1 MSSTALL
8 DMLSARAAADNNTA
22 LTDMLT
28 RMRNGSATGSQ
39 PNMQELI
46 AQLAQDNPMMGLL
59 AQQMAER
66 RRVVAEVGPAEIDA
80 ECIEVERVADELSD
94 EPANVL
100 ATAYTAANTEVVQ
113 LRERLQSVQNEL
125 HALRDHEDILAEAL
139 GACCLCWGEDNQC
152 RACRGRG
159 RPGFSVP
166 DEELFEEL
174 VLPAV
179 RIVRACRIKHGVIA
193 PMTSVPS
200 FAPGASSGALRHTQ
214 V

>member
-8 DMLSARAAADNNTA
+8 DMLSARAAADNDPA
-22 LTDMLT
+22 LTDMLA
-28 RMRNGSATGSQ
+28 RMRNASEAGSQ

-46 AQLAQDNPMMGLL
+46 AQMAQGNPILGLL

-66 RRVVAEVGPAEIDA
+66 RSVEGEVASAEVETDGID
-80 ECIEVERVADELSD
+80 VEACTN
-94 EPANVL
+94 EPDDGVQNVF
-100 ATAYTAANTEVVQ
+100 ATAYASANAEVLQ

-125 HALRDHEDILAEAL
+125 GALRDREDILAEAL

-159 RPGFSVP
+159 RPGFAMP
-166 DEELFEEL
+166 DEEAFGEL

-179 RIVRACRIKHGVIA
+179 RMFKACRTKRGVIA
-193 PMTSVPS
+193 PMTSIMTS
-200 FAPGASSGALRHTQ
+200 APGA
-214 V
+214 